1 MNDDGEI
8 KAKWNIFFISYDSL
22 VSTSSLYFLLI
33 ANIFKMNIEWV
44 LPFQEKCGIMK
55 NYCIFWIVFMVL
67 FIIGFLKTLF
77 HMSAGY
83 VIAEILF
90 LGKFTQVLC
99 TTSFAKYFP

>member
-1 MNDDGEI
+1 MTRILLKLTDGCR
-8 KAKWNIFFISYDSL
+8 
-22 VSTSSLYFLLI
+22 
-33 ANIFKMNIEWV
+33 
-44 LPFQEKCGIMK
+44 FQEKCGIMK

-90 LGKFTQVLC
+90 LGKFTQLLIHALNQPLL
-99 TTSFAKYFP
+99 SIHGKGIYINHIS